1 MNGNLMKDWSENI
14 LDSCKLY
21 TVVKE
26 VFTQRIS
33 PLEPTFSK
41 FAIPIAFVIQE
52 NKLFLLFQFKQITI
66 KINSR
71 SYQSMAQK
79 KIHSQRTK
87 FHPRI
92 HESRFYG
99 VLSYINETACGDI

>member
-14 LDSCKLY
+14 LYSCKLY

-33 PLEPTFSK
+33 PLKPPFSK
-41 FAIPIAFVIQE
+41 FTIPIAFVIQE
-52 NKLFLLFQFKQITI
+52 NKMFLLFQFKQITI

-79 KIHSQRTK
+79 NFTHKEPNSTQEYMKAVFTE
-87 FHPRI
+87 F
-92 HESRFYG
+92 
-99 VLSYINETACGDI
+99 